1 MSIYSNKLGKR
12 SLLRIFRSLRF
23 RSKYFL
29 FHISRKG
36 TESINS
42 EDFELDDLLSGVTH
56 ENMHSRINFG
66 PQKGKELL

>member
-12 SLLRIFRSLRF
+12 SILRIIRSLRF

-29 FHISRKG
+29 FRISRKG

-42 EDFELDDLLSGVTH
+42 NDFELDDLLSGVTH
-56 ENMHSRINFG
+56 ENMHF
-66 PQKGKELL
+66 